1 MFVNS
6 EIIAN
11 KNEEKLSWADLQ
23 LYMLKNIFDART
35 QGNTEEYKS
44 SVTALELTLKGHQDD
59 TYLQDVRLLGKRIDA
74 IREDQGSQIADV
86 MLFDGKLEALT
97 ELIFRINKGMQR
109 IRQQLEHSQIID
121 EIAGYIEKGQGRN
134 LFITGDPGS
143 GKSNT
148 SMAIALLV
156 MQKIGKKFSTKHVVF
171 DSLSFTQTY
180 NNKNKIAEVPYI
192 IYEEAGVGNNA
203 KNSQNQVQKKYNQ
216 LLQTIRKKGVLVIF
230 NAPDLSF
237 LDKDARKLLHY
248 WFKTEKHDLNKKEIT
263 VSPFVVQVDQRTG
276 NILYPY
282 PVYDGMQLTK
292 IIVPYVPEKYYK
304 AYEKMEIQY
313 KDDLGLETELF
324 LRKNKKS
331 DIEQFRNYIKNR
343 EKGLTIKETCEKM
356 KIHRN
361 TGTKLE
367 NMRRNAQYAQATL

>member
-1 MFVNS
+1 MFPNA
-6 EIIAN
+6 EFIGN

-23 LYMLKNIFDART
+23 LYMLKQIFDARSE
-35 QGNTEEYKS
+35 GNTDRYKS
-44 SVTALELTLKGHQDD
+44 SVTALELNLKGHQDD
-59 TYLQDVRLLGKRIDA
+59 MYTTEIKLLYSRVEV
-74 IREDQGSQIADV
+74 IREQEGSETADLL
-86 MLFDGKLEALT
+86 LFDGKLEALT
-97 ELIFRINKGMQR
+97 ELIYRVNKGIQR
-109 IRQQLEHSQIID
+109 IREKLENSHVIK
-121 EIAGYIEKGQGRN
+121 EIAGYIQKGQGRN
-134 LFITGDPGS
+134 IFITGDPGS

-148 SMAIALLV
+148 SMAIALEVAKLL
-156 MQKIGKKFSTKHVVF
+156 GKPFTTKNIVF
-171 DSLSFTQTY
+171 DSLTFTETY
-180 NNKNKIAEVPYI
+180 NNKKKTPEGSSL
-192 IYEEAGVGNNA
+192 IYEEAGVGNNS

-216 LLQTIRKKGVLVIF
+216 MLQTIRKRGILVIF

-248 WFKTEKHDLNKKEIT
+248 WFKTEKHDLTNKQIT
-263 VSPFVVQVDQRTG
+263 VSPYVVQVDQRTG

-292 IIVPYVPEKYYK
+292 IIVPYVPPKYYK

-313 KDDLGLETELF
+313 KDDLGLETEIF

-331 DIEQFRNYIKNR
+331 DIEQLRAFMKYR

-367 NMRRNAQYAQATL
+367 RIRSNSQYAQATL